1 MRARVGKR
9 PDVALGLE
17 GFIEGVKTLVLDDI
31 AGVEAAHI
39 DGGDGRD
46 HLIDRA
52 GRVGCE
58 RAVEHRRSLVF
69 VQRDGVFRACGKI
82 IGRVA
87 CHGENFTG
95 LAHLHDDRAASGVL
109 ALLVPAD
116 AVFPQVE
123 NDLFQRLFGHGLQRN
138 VDGQLDVV
146 ARHRLRHIV
155 SVQNFAGRG
164 DGRPLDAA

>member
-1 MRARVGKR
+1 M
-9 PDVALGLE
+9 ALGLE
-17 GFIEGVKTLVLDDI
+17 GFIEGVKALVLDDI

-52 GRVGCE
+52 GRVGGEC
-58 RAVEHRRSLVF
+58 AVEQRLHLVRVEGGIVLIERRNV
-69 VQRDGVFRACGKI
+69 

-87 CHGENFTG
+87 RHGKDLTR
-95 LAHLHDDRAASGVL
+95 LAQLHNDRAAPGVL

-123 NDLFQRLFGHGLQRN
+123 NDLFQRLLGHSLQRN